1 MTITHVFPFPPSLL
15 QHLVF
20 ELIQR
25 KIDELLGGMC
35 FIEWEAGSPQSRPR
49 AYVEDVVSYL
59 QVTFMCLTYL
69 PKTAREG
76 IHFASCAHINTAMLD
91 LLCDARHQHQGVKA
105 VNTNG
110 LHNLSVD
117 VAALEAFA
125 DSCGVLQLRECFAE
139 LRQTLGTLLHRDV
152 HTLLLDA
159 GLREGVYP
167 KVQTAKLLA
176 VLEKYKPLGLLAQ
189 VSQALVGW
197 SVGRMGT
204 WQQGGGGDGGSL
216 LPRYWFGCMDRST
229 TAKSSHT
236 HHMHPAC
243 LPKP

>member
-1 MTITHVFPFPPSLL
+1 M
-15 QHLVF
+15 F

-35 FIEWEAGSPQSRPR
+35 FIEWEVASPQSRPR
-49 AYVEDVVSYL
+49 PYVEDVVSYL
-59 QVTFMCLTYL
+59 QVTFMCLTHL
-69 PKTAREG
+69 PKMAREG

-91 LLCDARHQHQGVKA
+91 LLCDARRVKC

-117 VAALEAFA
+117 LAALEEFA

-167 KVQTAKLLA
+167 KVQTSKLVA
-176 VLEKYKPLGLLAQ
+176 ILEKYKPLGLFAQ
-189 VSQALVGW
+189 VRTHAERKGAAA
-197 SVGRMGT
+197 
-204 WQQGGGGDGGSL
+204 
-216 LPRYWFGCMDRST
+216 RS
-229 TAKSSHT
+229 
-236 HHMHPAC
+236 
-243 LPKP
+243 